1 MKKSRAQDSEGFG
14 LLAIIVALAVV
25 AFIVIGGWYVWQAR
39 MKNSQTTTAT
49 THSPTTNNQASSSN
63 NQTSSPNVFKIPEL
77 GVEFSITGGI
87 MPLYLY
93 SAGNLTWNGINYQNV
108 PLSTQQLVDKG
119 ATEANGGKNLCSFSG
134 SSSTF
139 LLNDIQVF
147 NSSSDALTFLKA
159 TSNTNLTTNDM
170 TTANGFFMIGNK
182 VFYVQQGILDGP
194 CLHDSNFETQQWQ
207 SLHNSLMT
215 LSATQ

>member
-1 MKKSRAQDSEGFG
+1 MTNNKQSGFG
-14 LLAIIVALAVV
+14 VIIIIVTIVVLAILGY
-25 AFIVIGGWYVWQAR
+25 IGYR
-39 MKNSQTTTAT
+39 IYTSQTNKPA
-49 THSPTTNNQASSSN
+49 STNNTID
-63 NQTSSPNVFKIPEL
+63 NQTSSTNVFKIPEL
-77 GVEFSITGGI
+77 GVEFSITEGI

-93 SAGNLTWNGINYQNV
+93 SAGDLTWNGINYQNV

-134 SSSTF
+134 SSSPF

-159 TSNTNLTTNDM
+159 TSNTNLTANDM

-182 VFYVQQGILDGP
+182 VFYVQQGVLGGP

-215 LSATQ
+215 LSAIQ